1 MPKYVIATESEQ
13 LFGEIDAALDARDVT
28 LLRVKTGA
36 AVAAVVREQNPDLVV
51 LDLQIGSMGG
61 VATCIHLRH
70 ESEAGRLPHTRVLL
84 LLDREADRFIARE
97 AGADAMLV
105 KPVSSRVLARQAR
118 ALAQPAA

>member
-1 MPKYVIATESEQ
+1 VPKYVIATESEQ

>member
-36 AVAAVVREQNPDLVV
+36 AVAAMVREQNPDLVV

-105 KPVSSRVLARQAR
+105 KPVSPRVLARQAR